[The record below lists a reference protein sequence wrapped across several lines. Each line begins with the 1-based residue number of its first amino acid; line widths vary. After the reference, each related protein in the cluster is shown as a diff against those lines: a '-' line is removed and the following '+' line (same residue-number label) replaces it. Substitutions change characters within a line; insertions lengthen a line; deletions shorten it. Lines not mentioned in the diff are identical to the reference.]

1 VVGGGR
7 KRGWLVPHRRPRGR
21 RGPPSVERGINTAVG
36 ACLPPRAWRRRRE
49 TLVVRLHVPAPA
61 ASTSARAFLLLGIS
75 SMCCVLS
82 SSLLAQLGPRE
93 LGGVHRV
100 MPRKG
105 CSWWPAGRGRDLEL
119 GPTFAKACNVWL
131 LKSPTRWAAG
141 VNDQISNS
149 RIARVC
155 AGPSN
160 VQIFRFRDA
169 SNTQIAHP
177 SALG

>member
-1 VVGGGR
+1 MF
-7 KRGWLVPHRRPRGR
+7 KSLTLSHAHSHSKNSNIQISKKPKTQISKYPKTQISRGWLVPHRRPRGR

-49 TLVVRLHVPAPA
+49 HLVVRLHVPAPA
-61 ASTSARAFLLLGIS
+61 ASTSALAFLLLGIS

-105 CSWWPAGRGRDLEL
+105 CSWWPAS
-119 GPTFAKACNVWL
+119 W
-131 LKSPTRWAAG
+131 
-141 VNDQISNS
+141 S
-149 RIARVC
+149 RA
-155 AGPSN
+155 
-160 VQIFRFRDA
+160 
-169 SNTQIAHP
+169 
-177 SALG
+177 